1 MAVGSWVGSDI
12 FPTLEPFAR
21 IIEGKSSRMAEKVE
35 GKSSRSVKGKEK
47 AIMIAD
53 SDDDTDCEWKEG
65 ICYE

>member
-1 MAVGSWVGSDI
+1 M
-12 FPTLEPFAR
+12 
-21 IIEGKSSRMAEKVE
+21 KVE